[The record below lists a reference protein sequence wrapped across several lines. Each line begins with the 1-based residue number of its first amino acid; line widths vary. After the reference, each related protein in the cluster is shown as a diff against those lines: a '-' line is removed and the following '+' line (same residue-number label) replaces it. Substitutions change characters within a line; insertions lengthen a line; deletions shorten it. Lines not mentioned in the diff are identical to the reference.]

1 MFIFIH
7 RSFLEQF
14 GQLFRI
20 GILVQATDKHGKV
33 GWMIVQMRMMQTLV
47 SRSSSGSCLDWFWRL
62 DIFNLTGDK
71 VFKVQ
76 INEAGQVI
84 ILTLLVVL
92 IMIGVAVLNIF
103 AITKSVVM
111 ILVMLDML
119 ILLMLDMLGMVIIL
133 TLLVVLIMIGVAVL
147 NIFAIT
153 ISVVMILLML
163 DMLMLSTMILMVAMM
178 ILVMMILPLPIL
190 VLFSGRFQSCH
201 VQLFSTFGVTT
212 SKFNNW
218 WSNLKNSNKILS
230 EPYE

>member
-1 MFIFIH
+1 M
-7 RSFLEQF
+7 
-14 GQLFRI
+14 
-20 GILVQATDKHGKV
+20 QATDKHGKV
-33 GWMIVQMRMMQTLV
+33 GWMIVQVRMMQTLV

-76 INEAGQVI
+76 INEAGQ
-84 ILTLLVVL
+84 
-92 IMIGVAVLNIF
+92 
-103 AITKSVVM
+103 
-111 ILVMLDML
+111 
-119 ILLMLDMLGMVIIL
+119 VIIL

-218 WSNLKNSNKILS
+218 WSNLKNSNKNFM
-230 EPYE
+230 